1 MARGYGLITG
11 CHKGAFMILTR
22 NEEILMLAVLRLKD
36 NAYGVTIIRE
46 VEKRTGKKLKF
57 GGLWVSMD
65 NLAKK
70 GLVEK
75 RMADPE
81 PRRGGKS
88 KCYYNLTGQGLNAL
102 KDTAELQSRL
112 WKGVPRL
119 MEGVEES

>member
-1 MARGYGLITG
+1 
-11 CHKGAFMILTR
+11 MILTR
-22 NEEILMLAVLRLKD
+22 NDEILILAVLRLKD
-36 NAYGVTIIRE
+36 NAYGVTIIKE

-81 PRRGGKS
+81 PHRGGRS
-88 KCYYNLTGQGLNAL
+88 KCYYRVTKLGVDAL
-102 KDTAELQSRL
+102 EETAELQARL
-112 WKGVPRL
+112 WKGIPKII
-119 MEGVEES
+119 EEADGA

>member
-1 MARGYGLITG
+1 
-11 CHKGAFMILTR
+11 MILTR

-36 NAYGVTIIRE
+36 DAYGVTIIRE

-88 KCYYNLTGQGLNAL
+88 KCYYTLTRYGLDAL
-102 KDTAELQSRL
+102 KETVELQDRL
-112 WKGVPRL
+112 WKGIPKL
-119 MEGVEES
+119 IEGVKES